1 MMCENLFIYHIDQN
15 MPSLGC
21 ETRLC
26 SKSSSIIAMIA
37 ILERMAEWLPVD
49 MIMAQ

>member
-1 MMCENLFIYHIDQN
+1 MDGF

-26 SKSSSIIAMIA
+26 SKKSIIIAMIV